1 VYQSVVDMH
10 LFQIV
15 VEDLLNC
22 RHRHYLRPV
31 TQRRLELLPLRKLNF
46 GENVADFRLGLSLVN
61 LLSKERLLIY
71 FKNRLEALFLQLSE
85 VQRWRLVSNAALL
98 RHFKVGLNTLSL
110 NVGQPWGLCF
120 FKTHLG
126 LRLFALVSKHC
137 WTQSWFELLLVLM
150 LVTLKVQMTL
160 SIHLR
165 VDADVDTLRLVAAV
179 PPFVVDN
186 TLIILS
192 YCQCRRL
199 N

>member
-1 VYQSVVDMH
+1 
-10 LFQIV
+10 
-15 VEDLLNC
+15 
-22 RHRHYLRPV
+22 
-31 TQRRLELLPLRKLNF
+31 
-46 GENVADFRLGLSLVN
+46 
-61 LLSKERLLIY
+61 
-71 FKNRLEALFLQLSE
+71 
-85 VQRWRLVSNAALL
+85 
-98 RHFKVGLNTLSL
+98 
-110 NVGQPWGLCF
+110 
-120 FKTHLG
+120 
-126 LRLFALVSKHC
+126 
-137 WTQSWFELLLVLM
+137 M